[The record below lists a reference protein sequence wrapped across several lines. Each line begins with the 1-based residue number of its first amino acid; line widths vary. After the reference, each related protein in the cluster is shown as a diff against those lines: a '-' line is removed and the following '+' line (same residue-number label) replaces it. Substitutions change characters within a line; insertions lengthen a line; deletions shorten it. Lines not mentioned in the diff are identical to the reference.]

1 VRRTAQIE
9 FLSSAVMR
17 EGIAAAPGAFPP
29 EWADRLREDF
39 DAAFDAARATEGGL
53 VDRGPNRWYFAVHPE
68 RLRGFLDLT
77 THPLVRGLSESVLGP
92 GFHYVKVGFDVPAPG
107 AVDQPWHRDF
117 PAPGTPS
124 LTSLAFNVNTV
135 DVEPD
140 MGPLEIAAGTH
151 RDDGR
156 DFIDGMFSPANLWPR
171 YEALATRRH
180 PRRGDLSAHSGL
192 AVHRGTANTS
202 GRRRAVLILG
212 ATTAATATPVHEIQV
227 TRGWAATFPPVCS
240 PACAARWSTS
250 WRRSPSGTGS
260 PGWPPRSGRHP
271 GSSAASQL
279 GPSTTGPS
287 AVHRTGSM
295 HRRRAVRSR
304 SQAW

>member
-156 DFIDGMFSPANLWPR
+156 DFIDGISRRRTSGPG
-171 YEALATRRH
+171 TRRWPPAVIPGAATSPPTAGWPSTAAPRTRRDGAGPCSSSA
-180 PRRGDLSAHSGL
+180 PRR
-192 AVHRGTANTS
+192 R
-202 GRRRAVLILG
+202 
-212 ATTAATATPVHEIQV
+212 
-227 TRGWAATFPPVCS
+227 
-240 PACAARWSTS
+240 
-250 WRRSPSGTGS
+250 
-260 PGWPPRSGRHP
+260 PPRPRC
-271 GSSAASQL
+271 
-279 GPSTTGPS
+279 T
-287 AVHRTGSM
+287 
-295 HRRRAVRSR
+295 RSR
-304 SQAW
+304 